1 MKAGAELP
9 ALIEELDGLR
19 KKTNRLTEEPHSFLP
34 ATPEEI
40 RALGWTEPDFLLISG
55 DAYVDHPSF
64 GPAIIGRVLESRG
77 FRVAMLPQPN
87 WNSLEE
93 FASLGRPRL
102 GVLVSAGNLDSLL
115 SNRTAAGKPRR
126 SDSYSPGGKGG
137 LRPDRA
143 TLVYCNRVRQLW
155 KDIPLIIGGIEASL
169 RRFAHYDSWSHK
181 VRRSILA
188 DSRGDLLVYGM
199 GELQILEIARLLEKG
214 VPVRSIRNVPG
225 TCYMLKKGEPLP
237 EKSVL
242 LPGFEEVEESKDAF
256 GQAFRLAYEE
266 QNPFSGR
273 PLVQPSGESRV
284 VQNPP
289 PRPLSP
295 EELDGI
301 YELPYRR
308 RWHPRY
314 DARGGVPALEEVR
327 FSLVSQRGC
336 FGECSFCALTFH
348 QGRII
353 QKRSV
358 ASLVR
363 EAELLTT
370 LEGFKGYI
378 HDVGGPTA
386 NFRIPPCDKQA
397 STGACSSRRCLAPE
411 PCSRLRADHREY
423 LELLEK
429 LRNVSGVTKV
439 FIRSGIR
446 YDYLLLDKKT
456 NFLEEL
462 CAHHVSGQLKVA
474 PEHASSKVTRLMG
487 KPGIQVFSDFAKRYA
502 ETNRRMGKEQYL
514 VPYFMSSHPGSGLRE
529 AVELAEF
536 LRDTGY
542 RPEQVQDF
550 IPTPGT
556 LSTCMYYT
564 GKHPLTGEDVYVPR
578 EEREKLMQ
586 RALMQ
591 YWMPRNHP
599 LVREALIQAGRR
611 DLIGRGRKCL
621 VPPEEGMATEERKKE
636 PPKKRRFSRK

>member
-1 MKAGAELP
+1 M
-9 ALIEELDGLR
+9 R
-19 KKTNRLTEEPHSFLP
+19 KKSSYSTEEPRTFLP

-40 RALGWTEPDFLLISG
+40 RELGWKEPDFLLISG

-64 GPAIIGRVLESRG
+64 GPAVIGRVLESRG
-77 FRVAMLPQPN
+77 FRVAILPQPD
-87 WNSLEE
+87 WNSLED
-93 FASLGRPRL
+93 FASLGKPRL
-102 GVLVSAGNLDSLL
+102 GVLVTAGNLDSLL
-115 SNRTAAGKPRR
+115 NNRTAAGKPRR

-169 RRFAHYDSWSHK
+169 RRFAHYDYWSRK
-181 VRRSILA
+181 VRRSLLM
-188 DSRGDLLVYGM
+188 DSRADLLIYGM
-199 GELQILEIARLLEKG
+199 GELQIVEVARLLEKG
-214 VPVRSIRNVPG
+214 VPVHSLRNIPG
-225 TCYMLKKGEPLP
+225 TCYVLKKGEAPP

-242 LPGFEEVEESKDAF
+242 LPGFEEVEQSKDAF
-256 GQAFRLAYEE
+256 GEAFRLAYEQ

-289 PRPLSP
+289 TRPLSS
-295 EELDGI
+295 EELDAV
-301 YELPYRR
+301 YELPYCRG
-308 RWHPRY
+308 WHPRY
-314 DARGGVPALEEVR
+314 DSLGGVPALEEVR

-336 FGECSFCALTFH
+336 FGECSFCSLTFH

-353 QKRSV
+353 QKRSM

-386 NFRIPPCDKQA
+386 NFRVPPCEKQA
-397 STGACSSRRCLAPE
+397 STGGCSSRRCLGPE
-411 PCSRLRADHREY
+411 PCSRLKADHREY
-423 LELLEK
+423 LELLER
-429 LRNVSGVTKV
+429 LRAVPGVTKV

-446 YDYLLLDKKT
+446 YDYLLLDTKT

-474 PEHASSKVTRLMG
+474 PEHSSSRVTRLMG
-487 KPGIQVFSDFAKRYA
+487 KPGIQVFSEFAKRYEA
-502 ETNRRMGKEQYL
+502 TNRRMGKEQYL

-529 AVELAEF
+529 AVDLAEF
-536 LRDTGY
+536 LRDRGY

-564 GKHPLTGEDVYVPR
+564 GKHPLTGEEVYVPR
-578 EEREKLMQ
+578 EEREKLIQ

-591 YWMPRNHP
+591 YWIPRNYP
-599 LVREALIQAGRR
+599 LVREALRELGRN
-611 DLIGRGRKCL
+611 DLIGRAPKCL
-621 VPPEEGMATEERKKE
+621 VPPEEGKPGERHSK
-636 PPKKRRFSRK
+636 KKRSRRK

>member
-1 MKAGAELP
+1 M
-9 ALIEELDGLR
+9 R
-19 KKTNRLTEEPHSFLP
+19 KKTSYRIEEPRAFLP

-40 RALGWTEPDFLLISG
+40 RELGWKEPDFLLISG

-64 GPAIIGRVLESRG
+64 GPAVIGRVLESRG
-77 FRVAMLPQPN
+77 FRVAILPQPD

-93 FASLGRPRL
+93 FASLGKPRL
-102 GVLVSAGNLDSLL
+102 GVLVTAGNLDSLL

-137 LRPDRA
+137 GRPDRA
-143 TLVYCNRVRQLW
+143 TLVYCNRIRQLW
-155 KDIPLIIGGIEASL
+155 KDVPLIIGGIEASL
-169 RRFAHYDSWSHK
+169 RRFAHYDYWSRK
-181 VRRSILA
+181 VRRSLLM
-188 DSRGDLLVYGM
+188 DSRADLLIYGM
-199 GELQILEIARLLEKG
+199 GELQIAEIARLLEKG
-214 VPVRSIRNVPG
+214 VPVHSIRNVPG
-225 TCYMLKKGEPLP
+225 TCYLLKKGEEAPG
-237 EKSVL
+237 KSVL
-242 LPGFEEVEESKDAF
+242 LPGFEEVEQSKDAF
-256 GQAFRLAYEE
+256 GEAFRLAYEQ

-289 PRPLSP
+289 PRPLSS
-295 EELDGI
+295 EELDAV
-301 YELPYRR
+301 YELPYCRA
-308 RWHPRY
+308 WHPRY
-314 DARGGVPALEEVR
+314 DTRGGVPALEEVR

-336 FGECSFCALTFH
+336 FGECSFCSLTFH

-386 NFRIPPCDKQA
+386 NFRIPPCEKQA
-397 STGACSSRRCLAPE
+397 STGGCPSKRCLGPE
-411 PCSRLRADHREY
+411 PCSRLKADHQEY
-423 LELLEK
+423 LELLER
-429 LRNVSGVTKV
+429 LREVPGVTKV

-446 YDYLLLDKKT
+446 YDYLLLDAKT

-462 CAHHVSGQLKVA
+462 CTHHVSGQLKVA
-474 PEHASSKVTRLMG
+474 PEHSSFRVTRLMG
-487 KPGIQVFSDFAKRYA
+487 KPGIQVFSEFAKRYA
-502 ETNRRMGKEQYL
+502 ATNRRIGKEQYL

-529 AVELAEF
+529 AVDLAEF
-536 LRDTGY
+536 LRDGGY

-550 IPTPGT
+550 VPTPGT

-564 GKHPLTGEDVYVPR
+564 GKHPLTGEEVYVPR
-578 EEREKLMQ
+578 EEREKLLQ

-591 YWMPRNHP
+591 YWMPQNYP
-599 LVREALIQAGRR
+599 LVREALREIGRG
-611 DLIGRGRKCL
+611 DLIGRGSKCL
-621 VPPEEGMATEERKKE
+621 VPPEEGVRGGDL
-636 PPKKRRFSRK
+636 PKKKRSPRK

>member
-1 MKAGAELP
+1 M
-9 ALIEELDGLR
+9 R
-19 KKTNRLTEEPHSFLP
+19 KQPNRIAQENRTFLP
-34 ATPEEI
+34 ATPEEV
-40 RALGWTEPDFLLISG
+40 RRLEWREPDFLLISG

-64 GPAIIGRVLESRG
+64 APAIIGRVLESRG
-77 FRVAMLPQPN
+77 FRVAILPQPD
-87 WNSLEE
+87 WHSPEE
-93 FASLGRPRL
+93 FASFGKPRL
-102 GVLVSAGNLDSLL
+102 GVLVSPGNLDSLL

-143 TLVYCNRVRQLW
+143 SLVYCNRVRELW
-155 KDIPLIIGGIEASL
+155 KDIPLILGGIEASL
-169 RRFAHYDSWSHK
+169 RRFAHYDYWSRK
-181 VRRSILA
+181 VRRSILV
-188 DSRGDLLVYGM
+188 DSRADLLVYGM

-214 VPVRSIRNVPG
+214 VPVHSIRNVPG
-225 TCYMLKKGEPLP
+225 TCYVLKKGEKAP
-237 EKSVL
+237 EGAVL
-242 LPGFEEVEESKDAF
+242 LPGFEEVLQSKDAF
-256 GQAFRLAYEE
+256 GKAFRLAYEE

-284 VQNPP
+284 VQNSP
-289 PRPLSP
+289 PRPLSS
-295 EELDGI
+295 EELDVI
-301 YELPYRR
+301 YELPYCRA
-308 RWHPRY
+308 WHPRY
-314 DARGGVPALEEVR
+314 DAAGGVPALEEVR

-336 FGECSFCALTFH
+336 FGECSFCSLTFH
-348 QGRII
+348 QGRVI

-358 ASLVR
+358 GSLVR
-363 EAELLTT
+363 EAELLTS

-386 NFRIPPCDKQA
+386 NFRVPPCDKQA
-397 STGACSSRRCLAPE
+397 SAGACTSRRCLGPK

-423 LELLEK
+423 LELLQR
-429 LRNVSGVTKV
+429 LREIPGVKKV
-439 FIRSGIR
+439 FVRSGIR

-474 PEHASSKVTRLMG
+474 PEHASPRVTRLMG
-487 KPGIQVFSDFAKRYA
+487 KPGVEVFGDFARRYA
-502 ETNRRMGKEQYL
+502 ETNRRIGKEQYL
-514 VPYFMSSHPGSGLRE
+514 VPYFMSSHPGSGLQE

-564 GKHPLTGEDVYVPR
+564 GKHPLSGEEVYVPR
-578 EEREKLMQ
+578 EEREKLLQ

-591 YWMPRNHP
+591 YWMPQNYSM
-599 LVREALIQAGRR
+599 VREALIQAKRR
-611 DLIGRGRKCL
+611 DLIGRGKKCL
-621 VPPEEGMATEERKKE
+621 VPWEERE
-636 PPKKRRFSRK
+636 GGNVPKKRSSRRK